1 MALTKIQDNLV
12 KALVCCRLNASEITG
27 ILRTMSELG
36 ADQEFE
42 AQKELLIWLMT
53 EGTHKRQ
60 PTKAE
65 TLAKANDITG
75 KYWKEKL
82 AAQGGPSFPEKR

>member
-12 KALVCCRLNASEITG
+12 KALVCCELNAADITG
-27 ILRTMSELG
+27 IFRTMSELG
-36 ADQEFE
+36 AEMEFA
-42 AQKELLIWLMT
+42 AQKDLLLWLMT
-53 EGTHKRQ
+53 EGVHKRQ

-65 TLAKANDITG
+65 TLAKANEVIG

-82 AAQGGPSFPEKR
+82 AAQGGPSIPTKG